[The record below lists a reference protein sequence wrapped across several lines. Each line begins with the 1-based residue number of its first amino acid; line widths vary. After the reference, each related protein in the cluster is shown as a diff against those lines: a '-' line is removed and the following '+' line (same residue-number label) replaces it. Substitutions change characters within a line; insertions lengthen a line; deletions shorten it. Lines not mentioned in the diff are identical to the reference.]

1 MTAQQRRPL
10 MPFEQT
16 AGLPL
21 GEAALAYAQA
31 GIAVFPCWPGTKDPA
46 TSHGFYDA
54 TTVAEQVAYWWRRNP
69 EANIAVRTGVVP
81 GLGRGVDVLD
91 VDAHATGTGFP
102 ILQGLRRSG
111 LIDQWAHAV
120 RSPSGGLHLYYPAD
134 PARPQRTWARP
145 GSHVDLRAGG
155 GYIITVPSRLIVGGQ
170 SRAYTPV
177 GGARRDA
184 APVDGDR
191 IRELLTPP
199 RPPRPART
207 SRAVPPDA
215 TRRVAALRSWLAR
228 AQEGNRNASLFWAA
242 CRMVELGATE
252 QDTLAQLGP
261 AAEQTGLDDREIAAT
276 IRSAHRTANDIATS
290 GTASGGSSRRYDWG
304 R

>member
-1 MTAQQRRPL
+1 MTAQQQRPL

-16 AGLPL
+16 ARLPL
-21 GEAALAYAQA
+21 GEAALAYARA
-31 GIAVFPCWPGTKDPA
+31 GIPVFPCWPGTKDPA

-54 TTVAEQVAYWWRRNP
+54 TTDAEQVAYWWRRNP
-69 EANIAVRTGVVP
+69 EANIAVRTGTVP
-81 GLGRGVDVLD
+81 GAGRGVDVLD
-91 VDAHATGTGFP
+91 IDAHATGSGFP
-102 ILQGLRRSG
+102 VLQALRRSG

-134 PARPQRTWARP
+134 PGRPQRMWTRP

-155 GYIITVPSRLIVGGQ
+155 GYIMTVPSRLIVDGQ
-170 SRAYTPV
+170 PRSYTPI
-177 GGARRDA
+177 GAARLGTG
-184 APVDGDR
+184 PVDGDR
-191 IRELLTPP
+191 IRELLTP
-199 RPPRPART
+199 RRPARPAH
-207 SRAVPPDA
+207 AVRPVSADVSE
-215 TRRVAALRSWLAR
+215 RVAALRSWLSR

-261 AAEQTGLDDREIAAT
+261 AAEQTGLDGREIATT
-276 IRSAHRTANDIATS
+276 IRSAHRTATDSATT
-290 GTASGGSSRRYDWG
+290 GTTVGGASRRYDWG